1 MIRLWEIWSVVLGA
15 KIPEDRM
22 LCSMSFF
29 PTQLKVFNWLVS
41 CKVLMHRLLKFTF
54 NNQFCCLK
62 SIHFWN
68 SVFWLY
74 ENKVLQLM
82 SAGAS
87 LKRFGE
93 KYLVFKKCKS
103 CKHCFKNEWTLLNL
117 VNSPLINYLRTEA
130 EAVWTTQLVGS
141 RLLSRLEEDP
151 GAGDIVA
158 GVHVCSRCNR
168 AASCNQKVS
177 LVKVDSDLKVRL
189 GNCEDLGRSCESLN
203 FHFPAQGPS
212 RTILLTEKPH
222 C

>member
-1 MIRLWEIWSVVLGA
+1 METIYDPNFVQ
-15 KIPEDRM
+15 KM
-22 LCSMSFF
+22 
-29 PTQLKVFNWLVS
+29 
-41 CKVLMHRLLKFTF
+41 
-54 NNQFCCLK
+54 LK
-62 SIHFWN
+62 SIHFWT

-74 ENKVLQLM
+74 ENKALQLT

-93 KYLVFKKCKS
+93 KYLVFIKCKS
-103 CKHCFKNEWTLLNL
+103 CKHCFKKRMDFTKTCQF
-117 VNSPLINYLRTEA
+117 PLINYLRTEA

-177 LVKVDSDLKVRL
+177 LVIRFSWYVIVKILQEVVKVWIFIFLPKQNHSTDWEASVVK
-189 GNCEDLGRSCESLN
+189 
-203 FHFPAQGPS
+203 
-212 RTILLTEKPH
+212 
-222 C
+222 